1 MIAKE
6 SRSIEWITQVA
17 KENNAKDIGLVEKTI
32 RAFSLLESLAR
43 DRKSVV

>member
-32 RAFSLLESLAR
+32 
-43 DRKSVV
+43 